1 MIFMSSSS
9 SISSDSSGLILRST
23 VNVHLFGTTLK
34 FEPPA
39 AMIGSTPKRV

>member
-23 VNVHLFGTTLK
+23 VKVHLSGTTLK
-34 FEPPA
+34 FDPPA
-39 AMIGSTPKRV
+39 AMIGSAPDRV